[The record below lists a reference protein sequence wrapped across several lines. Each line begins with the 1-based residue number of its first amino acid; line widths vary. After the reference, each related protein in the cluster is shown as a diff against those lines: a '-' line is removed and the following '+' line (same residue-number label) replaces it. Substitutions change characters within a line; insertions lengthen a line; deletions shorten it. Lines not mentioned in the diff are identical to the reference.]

1 MAEENEKEL
10 IRAYLL
16 IKVADI
22 NEDNWEYITARILDL
37 KNKYPGVI
45 RADWVE
51 GDNSLIVPVV
61 AKDDEELGEIKC
73 QIVRLTF
80 SPNNV
85 KELKEVKVKGHNPPP
100 PPEDPRGISQG
111 VLFRAGRRGSTER
124 PYRAPC

>member
-16 IKVADI
+16 IRVADI
-22 NEDNWEYITARILDL
+22 NENNWEAITGKILEL
-37 KNKYPGVI
+37 KPGVI

-73 QIVRLTF
+73 QIIKLTF

-85 KELKEVKVKGHNPPP
+85 KELKEVKVKGHNPTP
-100 PPEDPRGISQG
+100 PPEDPLRDNEWG
-111 VLFRAGRRGSTER
+111 
-124 PYRAPC
+124 

>member
-1 MAEENEKEL
+1 MAVENEKEL

-16 IKVADI
+16 IRVADI
-22 NEDNWEYITARILDL
+22 NEDNWEYITARIFDL
-37 KNKYPGVI
+37 RNKYPGVI

-100 PPEDPRGISQG
+100 PPEDPLRDNEWG
-111 VLFRAGRRGSTER
+111 
-124 PYRAPC
+124 

>member
-16 IKVADI
+16 IRVADI
-22 NEDNWEYITARILDL
+22 NEGNWEEITSKILDL

-51 GDNSLIVPVV
+51 GDNSIIVPVV
-61 AKDDEELGEIKC
+61 ANDQELAEIKC
-73 QIVRLTF
+73 QIISLTF

-85 KELKEVKVKGHNPPP
+85 KELKEVKVKGHNPTP
-100 PPEDPRGISQG
+100 PPEDPLRDNEWG
-111 VLFRAGRRGSTER
+111 
-124 PYRAPC
+124 